1 MMPKIFV
8 RTGAAATLLAAAVL
22 GLISTTARADNQ
34 TPTVSPILTDTSSL
48 PYTVQLRERNMPL
61 TLPTL
66 QSFAAGQYGGLW
78 VLIGGRTNGMH
89 GFSNNPLANFPPSKQ
104 NKRIWVIDP
113 VSGQRWSRQ
122 LNDSS
127 LTEDQVDTL
136 SSFAAQALQVGN
148 TLYVVG
154 GYGYSRSLGDFTTYS
169 TMTAFDLDKIV
180 NWVRKLGDAPGGK
193 ADLAT
198 LIRQTS
204 NDVLKVT
211 GGQMTMLGK
220 RAILAFGQL
229 FDGGYPSPNLVQI
242 YTTQV
247 RSFRIL
253 DDGQTLAIDNIRQ
266 IPKAPNPTDYR
277 RRDYTLIP
285 IISSTA
291 GQMVP
296 MATALAGVFTL
307 TDGIFTVPVEIAGNG
322 RPTMADPS
330 LASTFKQAMSGYDT
344 AHLPIY
350 DSKRGD
356 SHAVLFGGISFVYYR
371 GSTGTF
377 VEDPMFPFIS
387 DISAV
392 VRKANGR
399 YRQFLIGRYPKVETA
414 DGKRLRFGAEAA
426 VFLNPSIPATSNGMI
441 DLTRLKAQYG
451 TRRVLVGWLF
461 GGIAADAPHG
471 GARVASNVVFDVFLT
486 PR

>member
-8 RTGAAATLLAAAVL
+8 RTGAVAALLASLVP
-22 GLISTTARADNQ
+22 GLSITARADNQ
-34 TPTVSPILTDTSSL
+34 TPTVSPVLTDTSSL

-78 VLIGGRTNGMH
+78 VLIGGRTNGLH
-89 GFSNNPLANFPPSKQ
+89 SFTNNPLVNFPPRKQ
-104 NKRIWVIDP
+104 NNRIWVIDP
-113 VSGQRWSRQ
+113 ASGQRWSRR
-122 LNDSS
+122 LDDSS
-127 LTEDQVDTL
+127 LTADQVDML
-136 SSFAAQALQVGN
+136 SSTATQGLQIGN

-154 GYGYSRSLGDFTTYS
+154 GYGYSRSAGDFMTYS

-180 NWVRKLGDAPGGK
+180 NWVRKLSDAPGGN
-193 ADLAT
+193 ADLAA

-204 NDVLKVT
+204 DDVLKVT
-211 GGQMTMLGK
+211 GGQMTMLGN

-229 FDGGYPSPNLVQI
+229 FDGGYGSPTFTQV

-253 DDGQTLAIDNIRQ
+253 DNGRRLAIDNIRQ
-266 IPKAPNPTDYR
+266 VPQAPNPTDYR

-285 IISSTA
+285 ILNDV
-291 GQMVP
+291 GGRKVP

-307 TDGIFTVPVEIAGNG
+307 TDGMFTVPVEIGGNG

-330 LASTFKQAMSGYDT
+330 ARSTFKQAMSGYDT
-344 AHLPIY
+344 AFLPIY
-350 DSKRGD
+350 DSARGD

-371 GSTGTF
+371 RSTGTF
-377 VEDPMFPFIS
+377 VEDTNFPFIN
-387 DISAV
+387 DITAI
-392 VRKANGR
+392 VRKPNGR
-399 YRQFLIGRYPKVETA
+399 YRQFLLGQIPRVETT

-426 VFLNPSIPATSNGMI
+426 VFLAPSIPVTKNGMI
-441 DLTRLKAQYG
+441 DLRKLKAKYG
-451 TRRVLVGWLF
+451 ARRVLVGWFF
-461 GGIAADAPHG
+461 GGIAAEAANF
-471 GARVASNVVFDVFLT
+471 GATVASNVVFEVFLT